1 MDCKAGPEM
10 ARETRETRAERD
22 SEAGDPPGPTLA
34 VPLSLIPV
42 SLPAFVTKYLDK
54 IHHKMSHKQK

>member
-10 ARETRETRAERD
+10 ARETREGD
-22 SEAGDPPGPTLA
+22 SEAGDPPGPALA
-34 VPLSLIPV
+34 VPLSLISA

-54 IHHKMSHKQK
+54 IHHKLSHKQK